1 MFHLKLVVPLFHL
14 DVFITFRSLCTLAEN
29 CYFSLLPG
37 RMFSLLSLFGLECL
51 VYLQVEW
58 PEENT
63 FYLFA
68 DPSSLNPAA
77 AAAAAKS
84 LQSCPTLCDPTN

>member
-1 MFHLKLVVPLFHL
+1 
-14 DVFITFRSLCTLAEN
+14 
-29 CYFSLLPG
+29 
-37 RMFSLLSLFGLECL
+37 MFSLLSLFGLECL

-77 AAAAAKS
+77 AAAAAAAAAKS